1 MSNVDKSG
9 VFPFMKFFWEEQ
21 QKYLNVSFKTS
32 LRQHPMIIW
41 YCFALQAKSAAAYYK
56 DFEIIKIISI

>member
-1 MSNVDKSG
+1 
-9 VFPFMKFFWEEQ
+9 MKFFWEEQ

-41 YCFALQAKSAAAYYK
+41 YCLALQAKSAAAYYK